1 MNVYSIMED
10 ANTTVLMIMAHTI
23 VLVMKDSLYL
33 IMVLA
38 VKVIQKT
45 LVEMRLKYVL
55 MCGLHALCIHYIVAL
70 QSPSW

>member
-55 MCGLHALCIHYIVAL
+55 MCGLHVLCIHYIVAL